1 MEYLSNAVMV
11 TETLRFTG
19 RRAVV
24 RCPVIR
30 VNVLQ
35 TCGAYEE
42 ESAAGESDAD
52 EEAPGEGGGRYVVRC
67 GSCILSNYIVGNY
80 TCTPLSG
87 PPFSY
92 PAIW

>member
-19 RRAVV
+19 SRAVV

-42 ESAAGESDAD
+42 QEAPSAAESAAGGVGVVGAG
-52 EEAPGEGGGRYVVRC
+52 EEIAGAGDGRYAGRC
-67 GSCILSNYIVGNY
+67 ESVLVFSFQKFGNK
-80 TCTPLSG
+80 L
-87 PPFSY
+87 
-92 PAIW
+92 